1 MESFAILGA
10 NYRCTPNT
18 APSPPPLPKINKKRR
33 EKPNK
38 KIKSGCLLSHDREIA
53 VERREVFDDTLYT
66 TRNYM
71 EIIELD

>member
-1 MESFAILGA
+1 MASFASLGA
-10 NYRCTPNT
+10 NYRCTLNT

-33 EKPNK
+33 EKLKK
-38 KIKSGCLLSHDREIA
+38 KIKFECLLSHHREIP
-53 VERREVFDDTLYT
+53 VEGRDVFDDTLYT